1 MAKKKDFLKSD
12 PIGEMEALINSD
24 FNTVIRK
31 SHASLSTKTYS
42 PVYTGFFASSW
53 KVANTPIKA
62 TQKVEDFKPWADIAR
77 EGKKKRPTN
86 PKITK
91 GGRFPVKRT
100 FDLKKSVFIGNRVK
114 YANYAL
120 EGGKIQF
127 FIQSRLA
134 KIIRDNMKEKKGKLF
149 LLGAANVDGKGTTG
163 GFGNLA
169 PGIGYSD
176 VL

>member
-1 MAKKKDFLKSD
+1 
-12 PIGEMEALINSD
+12 MEIWKLLLITD

-31 SHASLSTKTYS
+31 AHASLSTKKYS

-53 KVANTPIKA
+53 KVANSPIQA
-62 TQKVEDFKPWADIAR
+62 TQKVENFKPWADIAK
-77 EGKKKRPTN
+77 EGKKTKPTN
-86 PKITK
+86 PKVQK
-91 GGRFPVKRT
+91 RFPIKRV
-100 FDLKKSVFIGNRVK
+100 FDIKKSVFIGNRVK
-114 YANYAL
+114 YASYAL

-149 LLGAANVDGKGTTG
+149 LLGAKEQTG

-176 VL
+176 IL

>member
-1 MAKKKDFLKSD
+1 MAKDFLKSD
-12 PIGEMEALINSD
+12 PIGDMQALINSD

-31 SHASLSTKTYS
+31 AHASLSTKTYS

-53 KVANTPIKA
+53 KVANSPIQA
-62 TQKVEDFKPWADIAR
+62 TQKVENFKPWADIAK
-77 EGKKKRPTN
+77 EGKKKRPT
-86 PKITK
+86 PKVKK

-100 FDLKKSVFIGNRVK
+100 FNINKSVYIGNRAK
-114 YANYAL
+114 YAKYAL
-120 EGGKIQF
+120 EGGKIQYF
-127 FIQSRLA
+127 VQGRLA

-149 LLGAANVDGKGTTG
+149 LAGAKEQTRS
-163 GFGNLA
+163 F

>member
-1 MAKKKDFLKSD
+1 MAKDFLKSD
-12 PIGEMEALINSD
+12 PIGDMEALINSD

-31 SHASLSTKTYS
+31 AHASLSTKTYS

-53 KVANTPIKA
+53 KVANSPIQA
-62 TQKVEDFKPWADIAR
+62 TQKVENFKPWADIAK
-77 EGKKKRPTN
+77 EGKKIKPTN
-86 PKITK
+86 PKVQK
-91 GGRFPVKRT
+91 RFPIKRV
-100 FDLKKSVFIGNRVK
+100 FDIKKSVYIGNRAK
-114 YANYAL
+114 YAKYAL
-120 EGGKIQF
+120 EGGKIQYF
-127 FIQSRLA
+127 VQGRLA

-149 LLGAANVDGKGTTG
+149 LLGAPNVDGKGTTG

>member
-1 MAKKKDFLKSD
+1 MAKDFLKSD
-12 PIGEMEALINSD
+12 PIGDMEALINND

-31 SHASLSTKTYS
+31 AHASLSTKTYS

-53 KVANTPIKA
+53 KVANSPIQA
-62 TQKVEDFKPWADIAR
+62 TQKVENFKPWADIAKQ
-77 EGKKKRPTN
+77 GKKKRPT
-86 PKITK
+86 PKVKK

-100 FDLKKSVFIGNRVK
+100 FNINKSVYIGNRAK
-114 YANYAL
+114 YAKYAL
-120 EGGKIQF
+120 EGGKIQYF
-127 FIQSRLA
+127 VQGRLA
-134 KIIRDNMKEKKGKLF
+134 NIIRDNMKEKKGKLF
-149 LLGAANVDGKGTTG
+149 LLGAPNVDGKGTTG